1 MDTVRGSCL
10 CGDVAW
16 EAAAPFELMHHCHCS
31 ICRKVHGAAF
41 ETAVGA
47 PAEGFCWLRGE
58 GQCARFEASPG
69 SERTFCDRCGS
80 CLPGDPVNGLIEG
93 MPRLLQDGCHGAAA
107 IQDQGDTGLATGTA
121 CWGVR

>member
-31 ICRKVHGAAF
+31 ICRKLHGAAF

-47 PAEGFCWLRGE
+47 PAEGFRWLRGE
-58 GQCARFEASPG
+58 GQIARERLHIFVG
-69 SERTFCDRCGS
+69 SKAPWHEISDE
-80 CLPGDPVNGLIEG
+80 LPQLEE
-93 MPRLLQDGCHGAAA
+93 MPPSSS
-107 IQDQGDTGLATGTA
+107 
-121 CWGVR
+121 